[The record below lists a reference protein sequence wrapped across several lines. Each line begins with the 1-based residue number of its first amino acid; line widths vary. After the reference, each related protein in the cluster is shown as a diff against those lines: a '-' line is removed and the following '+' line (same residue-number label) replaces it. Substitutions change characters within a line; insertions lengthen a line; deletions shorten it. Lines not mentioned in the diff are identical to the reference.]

1 MDKPSEPAMIAAM
14 HSLYA
19 LGALDD
25 EGILT
30 RIGIYNNKMKSKVR
44 TDRKRRARVLIL
56 LRT

>member
-30 RIGIYNNKMKSKVR
+30 RIGISFKLKERKI
-44 TDRKRRARVLIL
+44 TD
-56 LRT
+56 